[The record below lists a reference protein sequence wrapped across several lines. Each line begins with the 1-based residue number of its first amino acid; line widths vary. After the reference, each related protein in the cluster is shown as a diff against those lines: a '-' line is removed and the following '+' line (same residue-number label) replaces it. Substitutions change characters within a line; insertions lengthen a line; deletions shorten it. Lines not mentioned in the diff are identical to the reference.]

1 VQAVQPWRLDNIY
14 TKLFLGNTKF
24 TMNEQAPDHD
34 MARLMFL
41 RTRVLGGVA
50 SVKET
55 EEFDLLVRKIVDE
68 EVIED
73 EQVRKDEEE

>member
-1 VQAVQPWRLDNIY
+1 
-14 TKLFLGNTKF
+14 
-24 TMNEQAPDHD
+24 MNEQAPDHD